1 MVHYFNLDGEVI
13 GVNTAIYSPSGGSVG
28 IGFAIPSSLA
38 EGVINQLIQYGK
50 TVRGWLGVRI
60 QTVTPDLAESLGLD
74 RAYGALVAST
84 IPDSPA
90 EKAGIKAGD
99 IILEFNGGEVT
110 EMRKLPRLVA
120 EAEVNKKSKISCM
133 EK

>member
-1 MVHYFNLDGEVI
+1 M
-13 GVNTAIYSPSGGSVG
+13 G

-50 TVRGWLGVRI
+50 TVRGWLGVGI

-99 IILEFNGGEVT
+99 IILEFNG
-110 EMRKLPRLVA
+110 
-120 EAEVNKKSKISCM
+120 
-133 EK
+133 